1 MTPTELKTAALQ
13 RLRVL
18 ESGENPDPDDFQL
31 IGTRYDGLH
40 ALLLFKQ
47 LSIWALNEDIPGKC
61 QEPVISMLAALAVN
75 DFPVSPQRKSD
86 LIAQGA
92 LDLPTMSLAERQLRK
107 ALARPYIPTPQRSEY
122 F

>member
-13 RLRVL
+13 RLQVL
-18 ESGENPDPDDFQL
+18 ESGENPDPDDFLL
-31 IGTRYDGLH
+31 IGTRYNGLH

-47 LSIWALNEDIPGKC
+47 LAVWALNEDIPAKC

-75 DFPVSPQRKSD
+75 DFGVSPQRKQD
-86 LIAQGA
+86 LIAQGG
-92 LDLPTMSLAERQLRK
+92 LDLPSMSLAERQLRK
-107 ALARPYIPTPQRSEY
+107 ALANRYISTTQKSEY